1 MTYRVEYNGEGIE
14 VTTLDAALDS
24 AKNAIA
30 ADVGPIS
37 GWTVEHDDAINDWF
51 VQGVLE
57 GTPIGP
63 TAVVSG
69 PEPIGLPPSP
79 VPRDL
84 GVVVG
89 TEADEAGIRATT
101 TPRSRGRER
110 GREGGREWDG
120 EWVRVVGFGGSTP
133 AEAFG
138 KATAWLAGHPGVVA
152 VTDVGWQS
160 TANGPQLRIYY
171 RA

>member
-1 MTYRVEYNGEGIE
+1 MTYRVEYNGEDIE

-51 VQGVLE
+51 VQGVLD

-69 PEPIGLPPSP
+69 PEPIGPPPSP
-79 VPRDL
+79 DPRDL

-89 TEADEAGIRATT
+89 AQADETGIRATT
-101 TPRSRGRER
+101 SPRSAGV
-110 GREGGREWDG
+110 GGG
-120 EWVRVVGFGGSTP
+120 EWVRVVGFGGSAP

-138 KATAWLAGHPGVVA
+138 KATALLAGRPDVA
-152 VTDVGWQS
+152 MTDLGWHA
-160 TANGPQLRIYY
+160 TAHGPQLRVYY

>member
-1 MTYRVEYNGEGIE
+1 MTYRVEYNGEDIE

-24 AKNAIA
+24 ARNAIA

-51 VQGVLE
+51 VQGVRD
-57 GTPIGP
+57 GTPIGS

-69 PEPIGLPPSP
+69 PEPT
-79 VPRDL
+79 VDPRDL

-89 TEADEAGIRATT
+89 TDPHGTDIRATT
-101 TPRSRGRER
+101 TPRSRGTDMRL
-110 GREGGREWDG
+110 
-120 EWVRVVGFGGSTP
+120 VTFGGSTP

-138 KATAWLAGHPGVVA
+138 QATAWLAGNPDLRTIA
-152 VTDVGWQS
+152 DVGWHP
-160 TANGPQLRIYY
+160 TANGPELRIYFP
-171 RA
+171 A

>member
-1 MTYRVEYNGEGIE
+1 MTYRVEYNGEDIE

-51 VQGVLE
+51 VQGVLD

-69 PEPIGLPPSP
+69 PEPSGPPP
-79 VPRDL
+79 VTDPRDL

-89 TEADEAGIRATT
+89 AEADEVRIRPTT
-101 TPRSRGRER
+101 TPRSRG
-110 GREGGREWDG
+110 
-120 EWVRVVGFGGSTP
+120 
-133 AEAFG
+133 
-138 KATAWLAGHPGVVA
+138 
-152 VTDVGWQS
+152 
-160 TANGPQLRIYY
+160 
-171 RA
+171 

>member
-1 MTYRVEYNGEGIE
+1 MTYRVEYNGEDIE

-51 VQGVLE
+51 VQGVLD

-69 PEPIGLPPSP
+69 PEPSGPPP
-79 VPRDL
+79 VTDPRDL

-89 TEADEAGIRATT
+89 AEADEVRIRPTT
-101 TPRSRGRER
+101 TPRSRG
-110 GREGGREWDG
+110 GD
-120 EWVRVVGFGGSTP
+120 EWVRVVAFGGSTP

-138 KATAWLAGHPGVVA
+138 KATAWLAGRPDVA
-152 VTDVGWQS
+152 LTDLGWHA
-160 TANGPQLRIYY
+160 TANGPQLRVYY

>member
-1 MTYRVEYNGEGIE
+1 MTYRVEYNGEDIE

-30 ADVGPIS
+30 ADVGRIS

-69 PEPIGLPPSP
+69 PEPTGLPPSP
-79 VPRDL
+79 APRDL

-89 TEADEAGIRATT
+89 TELDKRLVWATT
-101 TPRSRGRER
+101 TPRSPGR
-110 GREGGREWDG
+110 GGRKLQIGLNW
-120 EWVRVVGFGGSTP
+120 T
-133 AEAFG
+133 
-138 KATAWLAGHPGVVA
+138 
-152 VTDVGWQS
+152 
-160 TANGPQLRIYY
+160 
-171 RA
+171 

>member
-1 MTYRVEYNGEGIE
+1 MTYRVEYNGEDIE
-14 VTTLDAALDS
+14 VTTLDVALDS

-51 VQGVLE
+51 VQGVLD
-57 GTPIGP
+57 GTPVGP

-69 PEPIGLPPSP
+69 PEPTAPTD
-79 VPRDL
+79 PRDL

-89 TEADEAGIRATT
+89 AEADEARVRPTT
-101 TPRSRGRER
+101 TPRSRQA
-110 GREGGREWDG
+110 DG
-120 EWVRVVGFGGSTP
+120 WARVAVFGGSTP

-138 KATAWLAGHPGVVA
+138 NA
-152 VTDVGWQS
+152 
-160 TANGPQLRIYY
+160 
-171 RA
+171 

>member
-1 MTYRVEYNGEGIE
+1 MTYRVEYNGEDIE

-24 AKNAIA
+24 ARNAIA

-51 VQGVLE
+51 VQGVLD

-69 PEPIGLPPSP
+69 PEPTAAPP
-79 VPRDL
+79 VDPRDL

-89 TEADEAGIRATT
+89 TDPYGTGIRATT
-101 TPRSRGRER
+101 TPRSRGV
-110 GREGGREWDG
+110 DQ
-120 EWVRVVGFGGSTP
+120 VRVVAFRGSTP

-138 KATAWLAGHPGVVA
+138 QATAWLAGNPDLVMIA
-152 VTDVGWQS
+152 DVGWHP
-160 TANGPQLRIYY
+160 TANGPELRIYY
-171 RA
+171 PA

>member
-1 MTYRVEYNGEGIE
+1 MTYRVEYNGEDIE

-24 AKNAIA
+24 ARNAIA

-51 VQGVLE
+51 VQGVLD

-69 PEPIGLPPSP
+69 PEPT
-79 VPRDL
+79 VDPRDL

-89 TEADEAGIRATT
+89 DPYGPDIRATT
-101 TPRSRGRER
+101 NPRSRGTDMRL
-110 GREGGREWDG
+110 
-120 EWVRVVGFGGSTP
+120 VTFGGSTP

-138 KATAWLAGHPGVVA
+138 QATAWLAGNPDLLTIA
-152 VTDVGWQS
+152 DVGWHP
-160 TANGPQLRIYY
+160 TANGPELRIYFP
-171 RA
+171 A